1 MSRSAE
7 VKMDRPRVTGS
18 VVLSVLSTLSI
29 VALVVASASGL
40 LLIMR
45 ASNPPADL
53 VMGTIPETGPGTVVL
68 EPVNEIG
75 PGAFTAPVAVD
86 LGLDPALLASP
97 PMDPGDL
104 LSPHR
109 RGSTADLLAA
119 GTFGWQV
126 VLRRGAGDQLDISD
140 LRRIAGDAFG
150 LEATLSALDDRN
162 GDGFD
167 DDGSFTLEASDGS
180 AVCIRLGSRRTLALA
195 QGLQLDIDGSA
206 THGYS
211 WNPEGP
217 CAGADGSAGTGPV
230 TGGTAGVFGGA
241 ELGDVCDTGALGAS
255 LGVAPGLAAEWVAVQ
270 GIGPEQLD
278 EFLGELTP
286 VVLLDDTAV
295 TDHRLERSEAVS
307 RQAVLQRGTQV
318 LVDRRGVPVVRCLS
332 GSPLR
337 PPQPLP
343 AVPSFRGVAWPGF
356 RLSLV
361 REIDPAPGLVAEFV
375 LVDIASGEPIRRT
388 PGAVGAPGALAGPIF
403 EPEVLAVGEDP

>member
-1 MSRSAE
+1 
-7 VKMDRPRVTGS
+7 MDRPQVTGS
-18 VVLSVLSTLSI
+18 VVLSILSTLSI

-45 ASNPPADL
+45 ASNPPVDV

-68 EPVNEIG
+68 EPVDEIG
-75 PGAFTAPVAVD
+75 PGAFTSPVAVD

-119 GTFGWQV
+119 GAFGWQLI
-126 VLRRGAGDQLDISD
+126 LRRADGDQVRISD
-140 LRRIAGDAFG
+140 LRQLAGETFG
-150 LEATLSALDDRN
+150 LGATLSSLDDRN

-167 DDGSFTLEASDGS
+167 DDGLFTLEASDGS
-180 AVCIRLGSRRTLALA
+180 AVCVTLGSRRTLALA
-195 QGLQLDIDGSA
+195 QGLQLDVDGSA

-211 WNPEGP
+211 WNTEGP
-217 CAGADGSAGTGPV
+217 CAGGDGPVGTGPV

-255 LGVAPGLAAEWVAVQ
+255 LRGAPGLAAEWAAVQ
-270 GIGPEQLD
+270 GVGPEQLD

-295 TDHRLERSEAVS
+295 TDHRLEGSEALP
-307 RQAVLQRGTQV
+307 RQAVLQRGTPV
-318 LVDRRGVPVVRCLS
+318 LVDPRGVPVVRCLS

-356 RLSLV
+356 RLALV
-361 REIDPAPGLVAEFV
+361 REIDAAPGLVAEFV

-388 PGAVGAPGALAGPIF
+388 PGAAGAPGALAGPIY
-403 EPEVLAVGEDP
+403 EPEALAVGDEP